1 MTTQTI
7 IIPRDPLAVFAQHD
21 ATTPELLAELQALKD
36 YLETSADQC
45 WRAGLGN
52 TTAAAFARGQE
63 KAYKDALRRLE
74 AILADHVTVSLVA
87 ADA

>member
-1 MTTQTI
+1 MN
-7 IIPRDPLAVFAQHD
+7 H
-21 ATTPELLAELQALKD
+21 ELLTDLQALKD

-52 TTAAAFARGQE
+52 TLMAAVSRGQE
-63 KAYKDALRRLE
+63 RAYKDALRRLD